1 MSNWEAVKRVL
12 YGILRIFAVF
22 GVQNVIAIILLLW
35 CLKSI
40 ITNII
45 RKEYTSLIVPGIL
58 TVFLCYSL
66 FTLQGNVRLMTA
78 QYGYPG
84 IGYTFSGKII
94 QKEETGK
101 KWMKYKVTCDTGKT
115 DYEGKAIMPQIDVF
129 KFGPLY
135 YSIIWN
141 SRI

>member
-58 TVFLCYSL
+58 TVFLC
-66 FTLQGNVRLMTA
+66 
-78 QYGYPG
+78 
-84 IGYTFSGKII
+84 
-94 QKEETGK
+94 
-101 KWMKYKVTCDTGKT
+101 
-115 DYEGKAIMPQIDVF
+115 
-129 KFGPLY
+129 
-135 YSIIWN
+135 
-141 SRI
+141 

>member
-1 MSNWEAVKRVL
+1 MSNWDAVKKVL

-35 CLKSI
+35 CIKEI
-40 ITNII
+40 IVRIV
-45 RKEYTSLIVPGIL
+45 KKDYMSLIIPGIL

-66 FTLQGNVRLMTA
+66 FTLSGNVRLMTA

-84 IGYTFSGKII
+84 VGYTFSGKLI
-94 QKEETGK
+94 QKEETGN
-101 KWMKYKVTCDTGKT
+101 KWMKYKVTLDTGKT
-115 DYEGKAIMPQIDVF
+115 DYEGKTIMPQIDVF